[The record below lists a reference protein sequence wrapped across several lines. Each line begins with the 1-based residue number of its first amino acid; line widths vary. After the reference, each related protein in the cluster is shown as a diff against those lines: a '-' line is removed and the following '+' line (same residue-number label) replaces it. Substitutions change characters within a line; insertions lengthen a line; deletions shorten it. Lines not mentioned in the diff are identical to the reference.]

1 MLTKYEWNKKTY
13 MKLKYEETKIE
24 QILIKNVI
32 IIISNYVCMIYMN
45 KE

>member
-1 MLTKYEWNKKTY
+1 MNETRKH
-13 MKLKYEETKIE
+13 MKLKYKETKIE

-32 IIISNYVCMIYMN
+32 IISSNYVCMIYMN